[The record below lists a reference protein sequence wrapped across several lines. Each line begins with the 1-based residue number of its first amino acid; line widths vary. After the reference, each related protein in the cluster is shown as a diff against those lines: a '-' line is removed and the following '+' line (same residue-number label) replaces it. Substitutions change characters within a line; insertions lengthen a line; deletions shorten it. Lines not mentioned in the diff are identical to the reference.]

1 MEFEKYFKKEILG
14 LSIIETIHNY
24 IDDNMILR
32 KGAIESPK
40 DKLLILPGNMKDGIW
55 LVKGKGNSK
64 WLNSAPHGMGRVM
77 SRTESKKTL
86 SLSEFEKQMDDIQT
100 FNDLVDIIDD
110 APNSYKNPTEVLDA
124 SKDTIS
130 IVNQI
135 KPLFNYKEKFK
146 NESED

>member
-1 MEFEKYFKKEILG
+1 
-14 LSIIETIHNY
+14 
-24 IDDNMILR
+24 
-32 KGAIESPK
+32 
-40 DKLLILPGNMKDGIW
+40 
-55 LVKGKGNSK
+55 
-64 WLNSAPHGMGRVM
+64 M

-110 APNSYKNPTEVLDA
+110 APNSYKKPSEVLDA

-135 KPLFNYKEKFK
+135 NPLFNYKEKFK